1 MNAPVNRS
9 APTVTT
15 FIRRRRIA
23 QSAWGREE
31 VDIWSGSAEARSSCI
46 RRVRAWRAC
55 LYATLAEPVCRDI
68 ASNSAACYSRRKA
81 DGLHDNG
88 SASMKKVELAERLA
102 ARMGMNK
109 AAAKDA
115 VDGVFEAIGLAL
127 ANGEEARILG
137 FGTFG
142 SG

>member
-1 MNAPVNRS
+1 M
-9 APTVTT
+9 
-15 FIRRRRIA
+15 
-23 QSAWGREE
+23 
-31 VDIWSGSAEARSSCI
+31 DIWSGSAEARSSCI